1 MLNNEESGRDSSERR
16 NHHLDMEN
24 KSYSKKTFSSTL
36 ELIELRNK
44 YPNNPIIGYLNINLL
59 RNKII
64 DFREIMSKA
73 LLDIVSTDETKYY
86 HFSPF
91 WRDRN
96 SEDGGKLV
104 FVKNGLIDL
113 ETKVSET
120 KCIELKTKKKK

>member
-1 MLNNEESGRDSSERR
+1 MLNNEENGRDSSERR

-73 LLDIVSTDETKYY
+73 LLDIVSIDETKHY
-86 HFSPF
+86 HFSSF

-96 SEDGGKLV
+96 SEVGGKLV
-104 FVKNGLIDL
+104 FVKNDLIDL
-113 ETKVSET
+113 EK
-120 KCIELKTKKKK
+120 KYLKQNVLNLKLKRKT